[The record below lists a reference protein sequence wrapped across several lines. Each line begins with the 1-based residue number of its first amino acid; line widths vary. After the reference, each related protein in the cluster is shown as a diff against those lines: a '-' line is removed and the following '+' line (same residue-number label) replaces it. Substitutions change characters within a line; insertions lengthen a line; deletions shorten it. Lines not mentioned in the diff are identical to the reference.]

1 VGCPT
6 LAGMAF
12 AAGETYRLPVH
23 ERPAWFAK
31 VLGEIARTHVQPV
44 TVAILTSDRR
54 VVTGHLE
61 GADHEMFA
69 SVEVWKPN
77 GWQGQILTLAC
88 DEIEAFKLLPGQP
101 SAGIRE
107 EAA

>member
-1 VGCPT
+1 
-6 LAGMAF
+6 MAF
-12 AAGETYRLPVH
+12 AAGETYRLPAD

-31 VLGEIARTHVQPV
+31 VLDEIARTHPHPV
-44 TVAILTSDRR
+44 TIAIQTSDRR

-61 GADHEMFA
+61 GADNELFP

-77 GWQGQILTLAC
+77 GWQGQILTLSC
-88 DEIEAFKLLPGQP
+88 DEIEAFKVLPGRP

>member
-1 VGCPT
+1 
-6 LAGMAF
+6 MAF
-12 AAGETYRLPVH
+12 AAGETYRLPAD

-31 VLGEIARTHVQPV
+31 VLDEIARTQTQPI
-44 TVAILTSDRR
+44 TIAILTSDSH

-61 GADHEMFA
+61 GADSETFA

-77 GWQGQILTLAC
+77 GWQGQILTVSC
-88 DEIEAFKLLPGQP
+88 DEIDAFKLLPDRP
-101 SAGIRE
+101 SAGNCK